1 MKALCV
7 FLDFFLLICYCLF
20 SSSQI
25 AIHIDYESYG
35 LIFGFNTLIALVL
48 QTVLTAIINSWLKL
62 YVRTQVS
69 KTGTSVQQIIL
80 SFFLSLQFV
89 IYGCYYYALT
99 IIFIF
104 AGVYKISKTGCID
117 SFKQCWLTS
126 TRQRYTSSFFL
137 YIYLIF
143 LRLNSVRDNV
153 VHYVSDNTSSETSS
167 SSDDDEVEPD
177 RITQSLQPVA

>member
-1 MKALCV
+1 MKALSV
-7 FLDFFLLICYCLF
+7 FLDFFLICCCLF

-48 QTVLTAIINSWLKL
+48 QTVLTAIVNSWLKL

-99 IIFIF
+99 IVFIF

-137 YIYLIF
+137 YTYIYIF
-143 LRLNSVRDNV
+143 DILKVKQC
-153 VHYVSDNTSSETSS
+153 T
-167 SSDDDEVEPD
+167 
-177 RITQSLQPVA
+177 

>member
-1 MKALCV
+1 MGVVIKINEDTQC
-7 FLDFFLLICYCLF
+7 FSRFFLPICCCLF

-48 QTVLTAIINSWLKL
+48 QTVLTAIVNSWLKL

-69 KTGTSVQQIIL
+69 KQEQGYSNIPSL
-80 SFFLSLQFV
+80 FLSLQFV

-137 YIYLIF
+137 YIYI
-143 LRLNSVRDNV
+143 
-153 VHYVSDNTSSETSS
+153 Y
-167 SSDDDEVEPD
+167 
-177 RITQSLQPVA
+177 I